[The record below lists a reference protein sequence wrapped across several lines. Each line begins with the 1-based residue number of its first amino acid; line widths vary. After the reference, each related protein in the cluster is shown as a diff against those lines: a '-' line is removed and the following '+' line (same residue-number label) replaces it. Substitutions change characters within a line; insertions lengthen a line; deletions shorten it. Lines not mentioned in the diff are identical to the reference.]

1 MKRLLLIGGG
11 HAHLFVLE
19 AFIKAPLPGVELVLV
34 TPTQLAPYS
43 GMMPGVIAGH
53 YRYDQGCVDLKPLCD
68 AAGCHLF
75 LTRAESVDATARQVV
90 CADGRSLDYDVL
102 SLDTGSTPGTSG
114 LPGVEE
120 YAHPVKPIDR
130 FVADLNFYCARLAPD
145 RPGHVAVVGAGASGC
160 EVLLAL
166 QYRIEKLSAALRAG
180 VVDFTLISDEPSP
193 LSGLPESAQRRMA
206 RLLEQSGT
214 RLILDTPAVGAS
226 AGAVIMG
233 DGREIEA
240 DFIAWATGTS
250 APDWPRAAGLQC
262 DEEGFVLINASLQS
276 VSHASVFAAGDIA
289 TMVGQPR
296 PKAGVYAVRAGPPL
310 AHNLRAALTSEA
322 FSEYLPQER
331 AVALISTGEKN
342 AIGVW
347 GPLCWEGEWVWSV
360 KDRIDRRFIERFS
373 AANAVAAAPAA

>member
-1 MKRLLLIGGG
+1 MRRLLLLGGG

-53 YRYDQGCVDLKPLCD
+53 YRYDQGCVDLKPLCE
-68 AAGCHLF
+68 AAGCQLL
-75 LTRAESVDATARQVV
+75 LTRAESLDAAAGRIV
-90 CADGRSLDYDVL
+90 CADGRSLDYDLL
-102 SLDTGSTPGTSG
+102 SLDTGSTPVTGD
-114 LPGVEE
+114 LPGVEQF
-120 YAHPVKPIDR
+120 AHPVKPIDR

-145 RPGHVAVVGAGASGC
+145 RPGHVAVVGGGASGC

-166 QYRIEKLSAALRAG
+166 QYRIEKLSAAQRAG
-180 VVDFTLISDEPSP
+180 VVDFTLVSDEPSP
-193 LSGLPESAQRRMA
+193 LNGLPESAQRRMT
-206 RLLEQSGT
+206 RLLEQAGV
-214 RLILDTPAVGAS
+214 RLILDTPAAGAS
-226 AGAVIMG
+226 AGAVLLA

-240 DFIAWATGTS
+240 DFITWATGTS
-250 APDWPRAAGLQC
+250 APEWPRTAGLEC
-262 DEEGFVLINASLQS
+262 DEEGFVLINGHLQS
-276 VSHASVFAAGDIA
+276 TSHANVFAAGDIA
-289 TMVGQPR
+289 SMLGQPR

-310 AHNLRAALTSEA
+310 AHNLRAALTGETLT
-322 FSEYLPQER
+322 EYLPQER

-342 AIGVW
+342 AIGIW

-373 AANAVAAAPAA
+373 AADAATTSAS